1 VFESALGGYRSFG
14 HQFALATLKRRVT
27 ATRERN
33 DFVTIP
39 TIEGRSGF
47 TVPAIGLGTYSLD
60 GNAGTDAMI
69 KAIGLGYRLLDSA
82 FNYENEG
89 AVGAAVRRSSVAR
102 DELLVTSKLP
112 GRHHRY
118 ADAIT
123 TIEESVLRTGLDYL
137 DIYLIHWPN
146 PLEDHYVEA
155 WRALI
160 ESRDRGLVRYIGV
173 SNFLPEHLER
183 LREETGELPALN
195 QIELHPYFPQTE
207 QLAYHAANGIVTES
221 WSPLGRGTDLLSNP
235 VIVAVAAE
243 HDVTPAQ
250 AILAWHVRVGA
261 LPIPKSKSLERQREN
276 LDVFEVALTDE
287 DMERIGSLAR
297 PDGRVANQDPSVY
310 QEF

>member
-1 VFESALGGYRSFG
+1 MS
-14 HQFALATLKRRVT
+14 
-27 ATRERN
+27 
-33 DFVTIP
+33 IP
-39 TIEGRSGF
+39 AIEGRSGF
-47 TVPAIGLGTYSLD
+47 ALPAVGLGTYSLD
-60 GNAGTDAMI
+60 GNAGTDAI
-69 KAIGLGYRLLDSA
+69 VEAIALGYRLLDSA

-118 ADAIT
+118 DDAIT

-146 PLEDHYVEA
+146 PLEDQYVEA

-160 ESRDRGLVRYIGV
+160 ESRDRGLIRHIGV
-173 SNFLPEHLER
+173 SNFLPEHIER
-183 LREETGELPALN
+183 LRAETGELPALN

-207 QLAYHAANGIVTES
+207 QVAYHEANGIITEA
-221 WSPLGRGTDLLSNP
+221 WSPLGRGTDLLANP
-235 VIVAVAAE
+235 VIAAVAAE
-243 HDVTPAQ
+243 HGVTSAQ

-261 LPIPKSKSLERQREN
+261 LPIPKSRSLERQREN
-276 LDVFEVALTDE
+276 LDVFDIALSDE
-287 DMERIGSLAR
+287 DMARIGSLAR
-297 PDGRVANQDPSVY
+297 PDGRLANQDPSLY